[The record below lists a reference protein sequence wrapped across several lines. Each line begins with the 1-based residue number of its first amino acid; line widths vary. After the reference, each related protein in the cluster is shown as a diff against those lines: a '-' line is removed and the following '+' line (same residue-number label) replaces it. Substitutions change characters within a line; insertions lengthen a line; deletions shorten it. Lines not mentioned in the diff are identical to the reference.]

1 MTNLPVLLSPD
12 GEAVE
17 LLTAQ
22 DLLRSRGIEDVGA
35 AETTDT
41 VRVMDEIQHVQSLL
55 NEAKGMLSDEL
66 VSRLDKRGKWTLEVE
81 GLKVTAPSPD
91 AGTVSYDPVKLH
103 FALRDL
109 HLTGVID
116 SEAREATEEWVKPEP
131 YYKVKLA
138 GVKALLKLPAAREAI
153 EACRVETTPAPRK
166 AKVSR
171 VS

>member
-1 MTNLPVLLSPD
+1 MSDLPVLLSPD

-22 DLLRSRGIEDVGA
+22 DLLRSRGIEDVQA

-55 NEAKGMLSDEL
+55 NEAKSMLSDEL

-91 AGTVSYDPVKLH
+91 AGTVSYDPDKLDL
-103 FALRDL
+103 ALGELWHDD
-109 HLTGVID
+109 VID
-116 SEAREATEEWVKPEP
+116 EP
-131 YYKVKLA
+131 AIHAAIERVTPPSYWKVKQA
-138 GVKALLKLPAAREAI
+138 GVKALLKLPKAREAI

-166 AKVSR
+166 AR
-171 VS
+171 VTRS